1 MWNLNN
7 KTVVISGATNGIGKA
22 AAIELSKENPNLLFT
37 YRNQSL
43 ADELLAEIKDISPS
57 TQVQSVYCDFSD
69 QDSIKKCTD
78 EINDLCANIDV
89 LINNAGVVNTSY
101 HETGEGIENTF
112 AVNHLG
118 YFLFT
123 NLLLQKLKG
132 DDETR
137 IVNVSSAAHSFVKE
151 MQWEDIN
158 FKNNFGQ
165 GLKPYGQSKL
175 ANLLFTRYLS
185 IKLSTENISVNAIH
199 PGGVN
204 TSLGSQNKAWY
215 SKPLR
220 LILRPFFRSP
230 LRGAESIIYLA
241 TKQDDG
247 VTGEY
252 FVDSKIH
259 KSSTYSKNLEEAHKL
274 WGLSEKLGG
283 SNFQYLKL

>member
-7 KTVVISGATNGIGKA
+7 KTIVISGATNGIGKA
-22 AAIELSKENPNLLFT
+22 AAIELSRENPKLLFT
-37 YRNQSL
+37 YRNQRL

-57 TQVQSVYCDFSD
+57 AQVQSVYCDFSD
-69 QDSIKKCTD
+69 QDSIKKCTNK
-78 EINDLCANIDV
+78 INDLCANIDV

-230 LRGAESIIYLA
+230 LKGAESIIYLA

-259 KSSTYSKNLEEAHKL
+259 KSSSYSKNLEEAHKL
-274 WGLSEKLGG
+274 WGLSEELVGQTF
-283 SNFQYLKL
+283 NT

>member
-22 AAIELSKENPNLLFT
+22 AAIELSKENPKLLFT
-37 YRNQSL
+37 YRNQGL
-43 ADELLAEIKDISPS
+43 ADELLAEIKDLSPD
-57 TQVQSVYCDFSD
+57 TQVHSVYCDFSN

-78 EINDLCANIDV
+78 EINELCENIDV

-101 HETGEGIENTF
+101 HETSEGIENTF

-123 NLLLQKLKG
+123 NLLLQKLRG
-132 DDETR
+132 ENETR

-158 FKNNFGQ
+158 FKNNFRQ
-165 GLKPYGQSKL
+165 GLRCYGQSKL
-175 ANLLFTRYLS
+175 ANLLFTRYLA
-185 IKLSTENISVNAIH
+185 IKLSTDNISVNAIH

-220 LILRPFFRSP
+220 LMLRPFFRSP
-230 LRGAESIIYLA
+230 LKGAESIIYLA

-252 FVDSKIH
+252 FFDSKIH
-259 KSSTYSKNLEEAHKL
+259 KSSAYSKNLEEAHKL
-274 WGLSEKLGG
+274 WSLSEELVCKT
-283 SNFQYLKL
+283 FDI

>member
-1 MWNLNN
+1 M
-7 KTVVISGATNGIGKA
+7 VVISGATNGIGKA
-22 AAIELSKENPNLLFT
+22 AAIELSKENPKLLFT

-43 ADELLAEIKDISPS
+43 ADELLAEIKDISPN

-69 QDSIKKCTD
+69 QDSIKKCTN

-132 DDETR
+132 HDETR

-165 GLKPYGQSKL
+165 GLRSYGQSKL
-175 ANLLFTRYLS
+175 ANLLFTRYLA
-185 IKLSTENISVNAIH
+185 IKLSTDNISVNAIH

-220 LILRPFFRSP
+220 LILKPFFRSP
-230 LRGAESIIYLA
+230 LKGAESIIYLA

-274 WGLSEKLGG
+274 WDLSEKLVGQT
-283 SNFQYLKL
+283 FDI

>member
-7 KTVVISGATNGIGKA
+7 KTIVISGATNGIGKA
-22 AAIELSKENPNLLFT
+22 AAIELSKENPKLLFT
-37 YRNQSL
+37 YRNQNL
-43 ADELLAEIKDISPS
+43 ADELLTEIKDISPN
-57 TQVQSVYCDFSD
+57 TQIHSVYCDFSD
-69 QDSIKKCTD
+69 QDSIKKCTN

-151 MQWEDIN
+151 IQWEDIN
-158 FKNNFGQ
+158 FKNNFGH
-165 GLKPYGQSKL
+165 GLRSYGQSKL
-175 ANLLFTRYLS
+175 ANLLFTRYLA
-185 IKLSTENISVNAIH
+185 IKLSTDNISVNAIH

-220 LILRPFFRSP
+220 LMLRPFFRSP
-230 LRGAESIIYLA
+230 LKGAESIIYLA

-252 FVDSKIH
+252 FVDSKIA

-274 WGLSEKLGG
+274 WDLSEKLVGQT
-283 SNFQYLKL
+283 FDI

>member
-7 KTVVISGATNGIGKA
+7 KTIVISGATNGIGKA
-22 AAIELSKENPNLLFT
+22 AAVELSKKNPRLLFT
-37 YRNQSL
+37 YRNQKL
-43 ADELLAEIKDISPS
+43 ADELLTEIKNLSPD
-57 TQVQSVYCDFSD
+57 TQVHSVYCDFSN
-69 QDSIKKCTD
+69 QDSIKKCAD
-78 EINDLCANIDV
+78 EINNLCEKIDL

-101 HETGEGIENTF
+101 RETNEGIENTF

-123 NLLLQKLKG
+123 NLLLNKLKG
-132 DDETR
+132 ENETR
-137 IVNVSSAAHSFVKE
+137 IINVSSAAHAFVKE

-158 FKNNFGQ
+158 YKSNFGQ
-165 GLKPYGQSKL
+165 GLRCYGQSKL
-175 ANLLFTRYLS
+175 ANLLFTRYLA
-185 IKLSTENISVNAIH
+185 IKLSTENISVNAMH

-220 LILRPFFRSP
+220 LILKPFFRSP
-230 LRGAESIIYLA
+230 LEGAESIIYLA

-252 FVDSKIH
+252 FFNSKIH
-259 KSSTYSKNLEEAHKL
+259 KSSAYSKNLEEAHKL
-274 WGLSEKLGG
+274 WGLSEKLVAQT
-283 SNFQYLKL
+283 FDL

>member
-22 AAIELSKENPNLLFT
+22 AAIELSKENPKLLFT

-43 ADELLAEIKDISPS
+43 ADELLAEIKDISPN

-69 QDSIKKCTD
+69 QDSIKKCTN

-132 DDETR
+132 HDETR

-165 GLKPYGQSKL
+165 GLRSYGQSKL
-175 ANLLFTRYLS
+175 ANLLFTRYLA
-185 IKLSTENISVNAIH
+185 IKLSTDNISVNAIH

-220 LILRPFFRSP
+220 LILKPFFRSP
-230 LRGAESIIYLA
+230 LKGAESIIYLA

-274 WGLSEKLGG
+274 WDLSEKLVGQT
-283 SNFQYLKL
+283 FDI

>member
-7 KTVVISGATNGIGKA
+7 KTIVISGATNGIGKA
-22 AAIELSKENPNLLFT
+22 AAIELSKKNPRLLFT
-37 YRNQSL
+37 YRNQKL
-43 ADELLAEIKDISPS
+43 ADELLTEIKNLSPD
-57 TQVQSVYCDFSD
+57 TQVHSVYCDFSN
-69 QDSIKKCTD
+69 QDSIKKCAD
-78 EINDLCANIDV
+78 EINNLCEKIDL

-101 HETGEGIENTF
+101 RETNEGIENTF

-123 NLLLQKLKG
+123 NLLLNKLKG
-132 DDETR
+132 ENETR
-137 IVNVSSAAHSFVKE
+137 IINVSSAAHAFVKE

-158 FKNNFGQ
+158 YKRNFGQ
-165 GLKPYGQSKL
+165 GLRCYGQSKL
-175 ANLLFTRYLS
+175 ANLLFTRYLA
-185 IKLSTENISVNAIH
+185 IKLSTENISVNAMH

-220 LILRPFFRSP
+220 LILKPFFRSP
-230 LRGAESIIYLA
+230 LKGAESIIYLA

-252 FVDSKIH
+252 FFNSKIH
-259 KSSTYSKNLEEAHKL
+259 KSSAYSKNLEEAHKL
-274 WGLSEKLGG
+274 WGLSEELVGQT
-283 SNFQYLKL
+283 FDL

>member
-1 MWNLNN
+1 MWNLKN

-22 AAIELSKENPNLLFT
+22 AAIELSKERSKLIFT
-37 YRNQSL
+37 YRNESL
-43 ADELLAEIKDISPS
+43 ANDLLAEIKDLSPD
-57 TQVQSVYCDFSD
+57 TQVHSVYCDFSN
-69 QDSIKKCTD
+69 QDSIKKCAE
-78 EINDLCANIDV
+78 EINEMSENIDV

-101 HETGEGIENTF
+101 HETSDGIENTF

-123 NLLLQKLKG
+123 NLLLHKLKG
-132 DDETR
+132 ESETR
-137 IVNVSSAAHSFVKE
+137 IINVSSAAHSFVKE
-151 MQWEDIN
+151 IQWQDIN
-158 FKNNFGQ
+158 FKNNFKQ
-165 GLKPYGQSKL
+165 GLRCYGQSKL
-175 ANLLFTRYLS
+175 ANLLFTRYLA
-185 IKLSTENISVNAIH
+185 IKLSTENITVNAIH

-204 TSLGSQNKAWY
+204 TSLGSQNKVWY

-230 LRGAESIIYLA
+230 LKGAESIIYLA

-259 KSSTYSKNLEEAHKL
+259 KSSSYSKNLEEAHRL
-274 WGLSEKLGG
+274 WSLSEEMVGQTFDL
-283 SNFQYLKL
+283 

>member
-22 AAIELSKENPNLLFT
+22 AAIELSRENPKLLFT

-43 ADELLAEIKDISPS
+43 ADELLAEIKDISPN

-69 QDSIKKCTD
+69 QDSIKKCTN

-101 HETGEGIENTF
+101 HETDEGIENTF

-185 IKLSTENISVNAIH
+185 IKLSTDNISVNAIH

-230 LRGAESIIYLA
+230 LKGAESIIYLA

-247 VTGEY
+247 ITGEY

-274 WGLSEKLGG
+274 WGLSEELVGQTF
-283 SNFQYLKL
+283 NI

>member
-22 AAIELSKENPNLLFT
+22 AAIELSRENPKLLFT
-37 YRNQSL
+37 YRNQRL

-69 QDSIKKCTD
+69 QDSIKKCSN

-101 HETGEGIENTF
+101 HETDEGIENTF

-230 LRGAESIIYLA
+230 LKGAESIIYLA

-259 KSSTYSKNLEEAHKL
+259 KSSSYSKNLEEAHKL
-274 WGLSEKLGG
+274 WGLSEELVGQTF
-283 SNFQYLKL
+283 NI

>member
-1 MWNLNN
+1 MWELNN
-7 KTVVISGATNGIGKA
+7 KTIVISGATNGIGKA
-22 AAIELSKENPNLLFT
+22 AAIELSKENPRLLFT
-37 YRNQSL
+37 YRNQKL
-43 ADELLAEIKDISPS
+43 ADELLTEIKNLSPD
-57 TQVQSVYCDFSD
+57 TQVHSVYCDFSN
-69 QDSIKKCTD
+69 QDSIKKCAN
-78 EINDLCANIDV
+78 EINNLCEKIDL

-101 HETGEGIENTF
+101 HETHEGIEITF

-123 NLLLQKLKG
+123 NLLLNKLKG
-132 DDETR
+132 ENETR
-137 IVNVSSAAHSFVKE
+137 IINVSSAAHAFVKE

-158 FKNNFGQ
+158 YKSNFGQ
-165 GLKPYGQSKL
+165 GLRCYGQSKL
-175 ANLLFTRYLS
+175 ANLLFTRYLA

-230 LRGAESIIYLA
+230 LKGAESIIYLA

-252 FVDSKIH
+252 FFNSKIH
-259 KSSTYSKNLEEAHKL
+259 KSSAYSKNLEEAHKL
-274 WGLSEKLGG
+274 WGLSEKLVGQT
-283 SNFQYLKL
+283 FDL

>member
-22 AAIELSKENPNLLFT
+22 AAIELSKENPKLLFT

-69 QDSIKKCTD
+69 QDSIKKCTN

-132 DDETR
+132 DNETR

-230 LRGAESIIYLA
+230 LKGAESIIYLA

-274 WGLSEKLGG
+274 WGLSEELVGQTF
-283 SNFQYLKL
+283 NI

>member
-7 KTVVISGATNGIGKA
+7 KTIVISGATNGIGKA
-22 AAIELSKENPNLLFT
+22 AAIELSKENPKLLFT

-43 ADELLAEIKDISPS
+43 ADELLAEIKDISPN

-69 QDSIKKCTD
+69 QDSIKKCTN

-101 HETGEGIENTF
+101 HETGEGIGNSF

-132 DDETR
+132 HDETR

-165 GLKPYGQSKL
+165 GLRSYGQSKL
-175 ANLLFTRYLS
+175 ANLLFTRYLA
-185 IKLSTENISVNAIH
+185 IKLSTDNISVNAIH

-220 LILRPFFRSP
+220 LILKPFFRSP
-230 LRGAESIIYLA
+230 LKGAESIIYLA

-274 WGLSEKLGG
+274 WDLSEKLVGQT
-283 SNFQYLKL
+283 FDI

>member
-22 AAIELSKENPNLLFT
+22 AAIELSKENPKLLFT

-43 ADELLAEIKDISPS
+43 ADELLAEIKDISPN
-57 TQVQSVYCDFSD
+57 TQVQSAYCDFSD
-69 QDSIKKCTD
+69 QDSIKKCTN
-78 EINDLCANIDV
+78 EINDLCANINV

-132 DDETR
+132 HDETR

-165 GLKPYGQSKL
+165 GLRSYGQSKL
-175 ANLLFTRYLS
+175 ANLLFTRYLA
-185 IKLSTENISVNAIH
+185 IKLSTDNISVNAIH

-220 LILRPFFRSP
+220 LILKPFFRSP
-230 LRGAESIIYLA
+230 LKGAESIIYLA

-274 WGLSEKLGG
+274 WDLSEKLVGQT
-283 SNFQYLKL
+283 FDI

>member
-7 KTVVISGATNGIGKA
+7 KTIVISGATNGIGKA
-22 AAIELSKENPNLLFT
+22 AAVELSKKNPRLLFT
-37 YRNQSL
+37 YRNQKL
-43 ADELLAEIKDISPS
+43 ADQLLSEIKNLSPD
-57 TQVQSVYCDFSD
+57 TQVHSVYCDFSN
-69 QDSIKKCTD
+69 QDSIKKCAD
-78 EINDLCANIDV
+78 EINNLCEKIDL

-101 HETGEGIENTF
+101 HETNEGIENTF

-123 NLLLQKLKG
+123 NLLLNKLKG
-132 DDETR
+132 ENETR
-137 IVNVSSAAHSFVKE
+137 IINVSSAAHAFVKE

-158 FKNNFGQ
+158 YKSNFGQ
-165 GLKPYGQSKL
+165 GLRCYGQSKL
-175 ANLLFTRYLS
+175 ANLLFTRYLA
-185 IKLSTENISVNAIH
+185 IKLSTENISVNAMH

-220 LILRPFFRSP
+220 LILKPFFRSP
-230 LRGAESIIYLA
+230 LKGAESIIYLA

-252 FVDSKIH
+252 FFNSKIH
-259 KSSTYSKNLEEAHKL
+259 KSSAYSKNLEEAHKL
-274 WGLSEKLGG
+274 WDLSEELVGQT
-283 SNFQYLKL
+283 FDL

>member
-1 MWNLNN
+1 MWNLKN

-22 AAIELSKENPNLLFT
+22 AAIELSKEHPKLIFT
-37 YRNQSL
+37 YRNESL
-43 ADELLAEIKDISPS
+43 AKDLLAEIKDLSPD
-57 TQVQSVYCDFSD
+57 TQVHSVYCDFSN
-69 QDSIKKCTD
+69 QDSIKKCAE
-78 EINDLCANIDV
+78 EINEMCENIDV

-101 HETGEGIENTF
+101 HETSDGIENTF

-123 NLLLQKLKG
+123 NLLLYKLKG
-132 DDETR
+132 ESETR
-137 IVNVSSAAHSFVKE
+137 IINVSSAAHSFVKE
-151 MQWEDIN
+151 IQWQDIN
-158 FKNNFGQ
+158 FKNNFKQ
-165 GLKPYGQSKL
+165 GLRCYGQSKL
-175 ANLLFTRYLS
+175 ANLLFTRYLA
-185 IKLSTENISVNAIH
+185 IKLSTENITVNAIH

-204 TSLGSQNKAWY
+204 TSLGSQNKVWY

-230 LRGAESIIYLA
+230 LKGAESIIYLA

-259 KSSTYSKNLEEAHKL
+259 KSSSYSKNLEEADKL
-274 WGLSEKLGG
+274 WSLSEEMVGQTFDL
-283 SNFQYLKL
+283 

>member
-1 MWNLNN
+1 MWSLNN

-22 AAIELSKENPNLLFT
+22 AAIELSKENPKLLFT

-43 ADELLAEIKDISPS
+43 ADEVLAEIKDISPN

-69 QDSIKKCTD
+69 QDSIKKCTN

-132 DDETR
+132 DNETR

-158 FKNNFGQ
+158 YKNNFGQ
-165 GLKPYGQSKL
+165 GLRSYGQSKL
-175 ANLLFTRYLS
+175 ANLLFTRYLA
-185 IKLSTENISVNAIH
+185 IKLSTDNISVNAIH

-220 LILRPFFRSP
+220 LILKPFFRSP
-230 LRGAESIIYLA
+230 LKGAESIIYLA

-274 WGLSEKLGG
+274 WDLSEKLVGQT
-283 SNFQYLKL
+283 FDI

>member
-1 MWNLNN
+1 MWNLKN

-22 AAIELSKENPNLLFT
+22 AAIELSKENPKLLFT
-37 YRNQSL
+37 YRNQHL
-43 ADELLAEIKDISPS
+43 ADELLAEIKALSPD
-57 TQVQSVYCDFSD
+57 TLVHSVYCDFSK
-69 QDSIKKCTD
+69 QDSIKKCAD
-78 EINDLCANIDV
+78 EIIGLCGNIDV

-101 HETGEGIENTF
+101 HETSEGIENTF

-123 NLLLQKLKG
+123 NLLLNKLKG
-132 DDETR
+132 ENEAR

-230 LRGAESIIYLA
+230 LKGAESIIYLA

-274 WGLSEKLGG
+274 WSLSEELVGQTF
-283 SNFQYLKL
+283 NI

>member
-1 MWNLNN
+1 MWSLNN

-22 AAIELSKENPNLLFT
+22 AAIELSKENPKLLFT

-43 ADELLAEIKDISPS
+43 ADEVLAEIKDISPN

-69 QDSIKKCTD
+69 QDSIKKCAN

-158 FKNNFGQ
+158 YKNNFGQ
-165 GLKPYGQSKL
+165 GLRSYGQSKL
-175 ANLLFTRYLS
+175 ANLLFTRYLA
-185 IKLSTENISVNAIH
+185 IKLSTDNISVNAIH

-220 LILRPFFRSP
+220 LILKPFFRSP
-230 LRGAESIIYLA
+230 LKGAESIIYLA

-259 KSSTYSKNLEEAHKL
+259 KSSAYSKNLEEAHKL
-274 WGLSEKLGG
+274 WDLSEKLV
-283 SNFQYLKL
+283 SQTFNI